1 MISVYL
7 LLDFIRFGA
16 CSKIQYYGSY
26 NIGLLKTQQYYLI
39 HYFIQNSRFRLNF
52 QLKSCGLSC
61 NFRTSLRATYK
72 IKMCWNIVSPLPY
85 GYFTQRTTES
95 KMAKIT
101 TIMAMP
107 HRTSAGGIS
116 PMMLRTF
123 SERSSILLLVSF
135 VFMSVA

>member
-1 MISVYL
+1 MS
-7 LLDFIRFGA
+7 
-16 CSKIQYYGSY
+16 QYY
-26 NIGLLKTQQYYLI
+26 
-39 HYFIQNSRFRLNF
+39 YFIQNSRFRLKF

-61 NFRTSLRATYK
+61 NFRMSLRATYK